1 LPEQAKYSRALQMNI
16 YTDATSADRNLQLW
30 IRKVDRIYS
39 HYAIDKMLVRKMV
52 KIEVLGTGCAKCKSL
67 LKNVE
72 KAVEELG
79 IQAEVVKV
87 DGIEEIMSRG
97 VMMTPA
103 LFIDGEAK
111 AMGKVPSVEEI
122 KRLLKK

>member
-1 LPEQAKYSRALQMNI
+1 
-16 YTDATSADRNLQLW
+16 
-30 IRKVDRIYS
+30 
-39 HYAIDKMLVRKMV
+39 MV

-72 KAVEELG
+72 KAVQESD

-87 DGIEEIMSRG
+87 DNIKEIMDRG

-103 LFIDGEAK
+103 LYIDGKSMMVGRTAT
-111 AMGKVPSVEEI
+111 VDEI
-122 KRLLKK
+122 KKMLKK

>member
-1 LPEQAKYSRALQMNI
+1 
-16 YTDATSADRNLQLW
+16 
-30 IRKVDRIYS
+30 
-39 HYAIDKMLVRKMV
+39 MV

-72 KAVEELG
+72 KAVQESGVE
-79 IQAEVVKV
+79 AEIVKV
-87 DGIEEIMSRG
+87 DSLQEIMDRG

-111 AMGKVPSVEEI
+111 AVGRAPGVEEI
-122 KRLLKK
+122 KKLLKK

>member
-1 LPEQAKYSRALQMNI
+1 
-16 YTDATSADRNLQLW
+16 
-30 IRKVDRIYS
+30 
-39 HYAIDKMLVRKMV
+39 MV

-72 KAVEELG
+72 KAVQESG

-87 DGIEEIMSRG
+87 DNIKEIMDRG

-103 LFIDGEAK
+103 LYIDGKSMMVGRTAT
-111 AMGKVPSVEEI
+111 VDEI
-122 KRLLKK
+122 KKMLKK